1 MKAFSEFHAV
11 AVAEAEGDWDR
22 ITIIETRAS
31 GHPFATGWRPAVNA
45 YRCDE
50 HFVVFADLA
59 GVPPEAI
66 AVSVEPRR
74 LIIRGA
80 RPAPEPGSEPV
91 GLTQLLALEIDQGAF
106 ERVLDLP
113 QEINADDLTTEYRDG
128 LLRIQ
133 VALKA

>member
-1 MKAFSEFHAV
+1 MVLTEI
-11 AVAEAEGDWDR
+11 EGEWDR

-31 GHPFATGWRPAVNA
+31 GHPFAAGWRPAVNA
-45 YRCDE
+45 YRCQE

-59 GVPPEAI
+59 GIPPEAI
-66 AVSVEPRR
+66 SVSVEPRR
-74 LIIRGA
+74 LVIRGT
-80 RPAPEPGSEPV
+80 RPAPEPGGARTE
-91 GLTQLLALEIDQGAF
+91 LTQLLALEIDHGAF

-113 QEINADDLTTEYRDG
+113 QEINADDLTTDYRDG